1 MAGVM
6 EQAHAGLRQF
16 DALEMAAVQT
26 VQIRDAEIELVARQ
40 AFEYLFRTQGI
51 ELETQLRVAP
61 GHVLDQAH
69 RVEAGQRHHAQAQ
82 GPDQLPAAGGG
93 FRVQPFLGRQQAAC
107 PGQYAL
113 AGLGEAFEALAAS
126 HQFQAEFFL
135 QAAQAHGQGRL
146 GDVAA
151 RGGLAEVAGF
161 VEGAE
166 EFQLLD
172 VHRRFRGGVSPN
184 LNANGRSV
192 MG

>member
-1 MAGVM
+1 MCWTRRIGSKLASGTTPRRRVP
-6 EQAHAGLRQF
+6 
-16 DALEMAAVQT
+16 T
-26 VQIRDAEIELVARQ
+26 SCPRQ
-40 AFEYLFRTQGI
+40 A
-51 ELETQLRVAP
+51 AS
-61 GHVLDQAH
+61 
-69 RVEAGQRHHAQAQ
+69 
-82 GPDQLPAAGGG
+82 
-93 FRVQPFLGRQQAAC
+93 RVQPFLGRQQAAC

-172 VHRRFRGGVSPN
+172 VHRRFRGGGVAES
-184 LNANGRSV
+184 
-192 MG
+192 